1 MQENRVSSRPRSEK
15 INDDIPFAQRT
26 NPIRR
31 FSSAKVRYLIFS
43 SIFFSISFSI
53 FAFNFW
59 FSSSGL
65 STVTSNT
72 SKTLENSGEGSL
84 LGHLPYQ
91 EASNSDLVTMYPG
104 LKVHK
109 DVLPYL
115 KKMEVAA
122 LRDGVD
128 LVFLSGFRSVNLQD
142 QIFYQNKSIR
152 NQIAIQRA
160 KVSAPAGY
168 SEHSTGYA
176 IDIGDRNLRETDF
189 EVEFE
194 STPAFLWLKQN
205 AAKYHFVLSFPKGNV
220 QKISY
225 EPWHWRFEGTVEALK
240 LFESANKL
248 RIEFE
253 STN

>member
-1 MQENRVSSRPRSEK
+1 MSRADLARKK
-15 INDDIPFAQRT
+15 IKDDIPFAQRT

-31 FSSAKVRYLIFS
+31 FSSAKIRYLIFS
-43 SIFFSISFSI
+43 SIFFSISLAI
-53 FAFNFW
+53 FVSNFLIT
-59 FSSSGL
+59 SRSL
-65 STVTSNT
+65 STVAP
-72 SKTLENSGEGSL
+72 KILENSGDGSL
-84 LGHLPYQ
+84 LGHLPYK
-91 EASNSDLVTMYPG
+91 EASNSDLVKMYPG
-104 LKVHK
+104 LTVHK
-109 DVLPYL
+109 EVLPYL

-128 LVFLSGFRSVNLQD
+128 LVFLSGFRSVTLQD

-160 KVSAPAGY
+160 KVSAPPGY

-176 IDIGDRNLRETDF
+176 IDIGDRQRRETDF

-194 STPAFLWLKQN
+194 TTPAFLWLKEN
-205 AAKYHFVLSFPKGNV
+205 AAKYHFVLSFPKGNH

-240 LFESANKL
+240 LFELANRL
-248 RIEFE
+248 RIEYG